1 MHRILGIGHLKNYC
15 HSDFGLLL
23 QFKHVYVEK
32 GSKRGGVQP
41 LEKSKKNKN
50 LEKQEICK
58 HEICSERT
66 CLETISLVLIR
77 KSTCDLKR
85 HWLSGCSI
93 VYTINGKNYLT
104 T

>member
-1 MHRILGIGHLKNYC
+1 MHRILEIGHLKNYC

-58 HEICSERT
+58 HEICRT
-66 CLETISLVLIR
+66 HVLRNYFIGFNQ
-77 KSTCDLKR
+77 K
-85 HWLSGCSI
+85 
-93 VYTINGKNYLT
+93 INM
-104 T
+104 